1 MDKYTESKSF
11 PVPKG
16 RIRRASSFGKI
27 AMRFASSIL
36 VGGTKELVGGRS
48 PDLSLVSWLEVWTY
62 HDIHIRTPHEKGAR
76 DADGARADC
85 VREDI

>member
-1 MDKYTESKSF
+1 MDKNTESKSF

-27 AMRFASSIL
+27 AIKFASSIM

-48 PDLSLVSWLEVWTY
+48 PVIKKLLFQKKNILNF
-62 HDIHIRTPHEKGAR
+62 IK
-76 DADGARADC
+76 
-85 VREDI
+85 

>member
-1 MDKYTESKSF
+1 MDKNTESKSF

-27 AMRFASSIL
+27 AIKFASSIM

-48 PDLSLVSWLEVWTY
+48 PVCLLYTS
-62 HDIHIRTPHEKGAR
+62 
-76 DADGARADC
+76 DAAD
-85 VREDI
+85 D